1 MNNELEN
8 ISEGS
13 GRCLVE
19 ATPRNSQGEK
29 KKKYENPEDG
39 WCAGRD

>member
-8 ISEGS
+8 ILKGS
-13 GRCLVE
+13 GRCRVV

-29 KKKYENPEDG
+29 EEKYENPEDG
-39 WCAGRD
+39 WCADRD